1 MQLTTI
7 TACVFTMAPRS
18 RANGRDRVTLLPR
31 ARVSDTARASIPSL
45 AWPHGAPEAGNPACA
60 PAIRFVSPHVASRHG
75 ASSLRTTAICVL
87 PSNFPEVFRDR
98 GDLDQGMPRVGGF
111 CRV

>member
-1 MQLTTI
+1 
-7 TACVFTMAPRS
+7 MATRS

-31 ARVSDTARASIPSL
+31 APVNDTDRATIPSL
-45 AWPHGAPEAGNPACA
+45 AWLHGAPGASNPGCA

-75 ASSLRTTAICVL
+75 ASSLRTTAVCVL

-98 GDLDQGMPRVGGF
+98 GDLDREVRASADSVESMVPIV
-111 CRV
+111 